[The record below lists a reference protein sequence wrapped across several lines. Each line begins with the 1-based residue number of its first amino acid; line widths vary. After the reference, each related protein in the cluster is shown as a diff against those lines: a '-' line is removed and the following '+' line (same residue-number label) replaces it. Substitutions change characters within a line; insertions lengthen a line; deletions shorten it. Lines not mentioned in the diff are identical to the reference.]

1 MNINSRPTAVAGMF
15 YPESAAVLAHE
26 IAQMLAKVPE
36 VLSASPKAIIAP
48 HAGYVYSG
56 PVAASIYAALA
67 KLRGTITRVVLL
79 GPAHRVAVEGLAL
92 PSCTAFASPLGEV
105 PLDQQSMGALLDFP
119 QITVNDL
126 AHAQEHSLEVQLPFL
141 QSVLGEFLLIP
152 LVVGR
157 AAPQQVAEVLE
168 SLWGGKETLIVISSD
183 LSHYLPYAAALEIDT
198 KTARQ
203 IVNLG
208 PDLSHTQAC
217 GASPVNGLLL
227 AARNHGLQG
236 KLIDLHNSGDTAG
249 ERSRVVGY
257 GAFAFFESEF
267 ESHLEAERHVH

>member
-1 MNINSRPTAVAGMF
+1 
-15 YPESAAVLAHE
+15 PESATALAHE
-26 IAQMLAKVPE
+26 IAQMLAQAPE
-36 VLSASPKAIIAP
+36 GFSQPPKAIIVP

-56 PVAASIYAALA
+56 PVAASIYASLA

-92 PSCTAFASPLGEV
+92 PSCKAFASPLGEV
-105 PLDQQSMGALLDFP
+105 PLDQQSMATLLDLP
-119 QITVNDL
+119 QITINDS

-141 QSVLGEFLLIP
+141 QSVLGEFSLIP
-152 LVVGR
+152 LVVGH
-157 AAPQQVAEVLE
+157 ATPQQVAEVLE
-168 SLWGGKETLIVISSD
+168 LLWSGKETLIVISSD
-183 LSHYLPYAAALEIDT
+183 LSHYLPYATAQKIDSQ
-198 KTARQ
+198 TARQ
-203 IVNLG
+203 IVELG
-208 PDLSHTQAC
+208 PDISHTQAC

-227 AARNHGLQG
+227 AARQHGLQG

-267 ESHLEAERHVH
+267 KSERHVH